1 MDATPIFAKR
11 RTGITLCRIAL
22 CLLLAAGQDLH
33 AQTDYVQRTVNR
45 LRAARGAC
53 AVKAP
58 ALVPQAVLDA
68 AASRLA
74 RGEALEA
81 ALKAAGYRMAQA
93 QVITIS
99 GPRLHAG
106 LGALLARRFCAQVRN
121 KELSDIGVYEARN
134 ELWIVLAAPFAPRLD
149 LKQVAGRM
157 LALVNQARAEARR
170 CGDKPFG
177 AAPALASDNTLE
189 KVAAQHASDMA
200 ANDYFS
206 HSGRDGTTP
215 AQRVTRAGYHWRM
228 TGENIAAGQL
238 SPEAAV
244 AGWIKSPGHCENL
257 MNAGFT
263 EMGVAGAVNPASK
276 MGLYWAQEF
285 GTPR

>member
-1 MDATPIFAKR
+1 MPEFLLRPVAATM
-11 RTGITLCRIAL
+11 GLAL
-22 CLLLAAGQDLH
+22 CLWLAAWPDLH
-33 AQTDYVQRTVNR
+33 AQTGSVQGTVNR
-45 LRAARGAC
+45 LRAAGGAC
-53 AVKAP
+53 ADGAP
-58 ALVPQAVLDA
+58 ALAPQAALDA
-68 AASRLA
+68 AASRLGQ
-74 RGEALEA
+74 GEALET
-81 ALKAAGYRMAQA
+81 ALKAAGYRMTQA
-93 QVITIS
+93 QVITVS
-99 GPRLHAG
+99 GPGLHAG
-106 LGALLARRFCAQVRN
+106 LEALLARRFCAQVGK
-121 KELSDIGVYEARN
+121 KELSEIGVYEARN
-134 ELWIVLAAPFAPRLD
+134 QLWIVLAAPFAPRLD
-149 LKQVAGRM
+149 LTREQVAGRM

-170 CGDKPFG
+170 CGDKAFG
-177 AAPALASDNTLE
+177 AAPALVWDDTLE

-200 ANDYFS
+200 AHDYFS

-257 MNAGFT
+257 MNAAYT

>member
-1 MDATPIFAKR
+1 M
-11 RTGITLCRIAL
+11 
-22 CLLLAAGQDLH
+22 
-33 AQTDYVQRTVNR
+33 
-45 LRAARGAC
+45 
-53 AVKAP
+53 
-58 ALVPQAVLDA
+58 LDA
-68 AASRLA
+68 AASRLV

-81 ALKAAGYRMAQA
+81 ALKAAGYRMTQA
-93 QVITIS
+93 QVITVS
-99 GPRLHAG
+99 GPGLHTG
-106 LGALLARRFCAQVRN
+106 LEAYLARCFCAQIRK
-121 KELSDIGVYEARN
+121 KELSDIGVYEKRN
-134 ELWIVLAAPFAPRLD
+134 QLWIVLAAPFAPRLD
-149 LKQVAGRM
+149 LTREQVAGRM

-177 AAPALASDNTLE
+177 AAPALAWDNTLE